1 MQLPTRSG
9 YIRFLPI
16 RPLERVFM
24 RFFKYVTADIART
37 ILENGT
43 LRFSS
48 PAMFNDPFDTQF
60 DLHLEFDEATII
72 DLVLDEFWKIFSG
85 QKILEPANRLGHVLE
100 LFLARERGLTP
111 DEIFRR
117 HEHQIRDAVAKSIA
131 EAKTRITAFHGRQR
145 LLLRNARLLCLS
157 EVHDNI
163 LMWSHYA
170 QNHSGAVL
178 EFDSDERKD
187 SPFKMAERVV
197 YSKTMP
203 RLMNEKQMVQF
214 LSGQWRMN
222 PYEIMHNEI
231 FVKADDWSYEKEW
244 RIWLPDRDADRDFI
258 YIQFDREE
266 LVGIYFGCRMSEQ
279 HRTALLDTLIKH
291 FPNASACQARKSA
304 REFSLQFDRIR

>member
-1 MQLPTRSG
+1 MKEAVQLAP
-9 YIRFLPI
+9 
-16 RPLERVFM
+16 M
-24 RFFKYVTADIART
+24 RFFKYVTANTART
-37 ILENGT
+37 ILENST
-43 LRFSS
+43 LRWSS

-72 DLVLDEFWKIFSG
+72 DLVLDEVWKIFSG
-85 QKILEPANRLGHVLE
+85 QKILEPANSLGRVLE
-100 LFLARERGLTP
+100 SFLARERGLTP

-117 HEHQIRDAVAKSIA
+117 HEHEIRDAVTKSIA
-131 EAKTRITAFHGRQR
+131 IAKTRIPEELHPHQRQ
-145 LLLRNARLLCLS
+145 LLRNAKLLCLS

-187 SPFKMAERVV
+187 SPFKMAERVI

-203 RLMNEKQMVQF
+203 RLMNEKEMVQF

-222 PYEIMHNEI
+222 PYEIVHNEI

-244 RIWLPDRDADRDFI
+244 RIWLPDRD
-258 YIQFDREE
+258 
-266 LVGIYFGCRMSEQ
+266 
-279 HRTALLDTLIKH
+279 T
-291 FPNASACQARKSA
+291 
-304 REFSLQFDRIR
+304 

>member
-1 MQLPTRSG
+1 
-9 YIRFLPI
+9 
-16 RPLERVFM
+16 M
-24 RFFKYVTADIART
+24 RFFKYVTANTART

-43 LRFSS
+43 LRWSS

-60 DLHLEFDEATII
+60 DLHLEFDEATIV
-72 DLVLDEFWKIFSG
+72 DLVIDELWQICSG
-85 QKILEPANRLGHVLE
+85 QKILEPANMLGQVIKS
-100 LFLARERGLTP
+100 FLARVRGLS
-111 DEIFRR
+111 
-117 HEHQIRDAVAKSIA
+117 RDDITRLPGLRDTIIGCIA
-131 EAKTRITAFHGRQR
+131 GAKTLIPGVLHTQQR
-145 LLLRNARLLCLS
+145 SLLRNAKILCLS

-187 SPFKMAERVV
+187 SPLKMAERVI

-214 LSGQWRMN
+214 LSGQWRN
-222 PYEIMHNEI
+222 DPREIMHNEI

-244 RIWLPDRDADRDFI
+244 RIWLPGRDPNLDFI

-279 HRTALLDTLIKH
+279 DRTALDTLIKH
-291 FPNASACQARKSA
+291 FPNASTCQARKSA
-304 REFSLQFDRIR
+304 REFSLQFDGIC

>member
-1 MQLPTRSG
+1 
-9 YIRFLPI
+9 
-16 RPLERVFM
+16 M
-24 RFFKYVTADIART
+24 RLFKYVTADTART

-43 LRFSS
+43 LRWSS

-85 QKILEPANRLGHVLE
+85 QKILEPANSLGHVLE
-100 LFLARERGLTP
+100 WFLARERGITP

-117 HEHQIRDAVAKSIA
+117 HEHEIRDTINESIA
-131 EAKTRITAFHGRQR
+131 RAKTLIPELHKQQRQ
-145 LLLRNARLLCLS
+145 LLSRAKILCLS

-170 QNHSGAVL
+170 RNHRGTVL
-178 EFDSDERKD
+178 EFDSDERKG
-187 SPFKMAERVV
+187 SRFKMAERVI

-203 RLMNEKQMVQF
+203 RLVNEKQMVQF
-214 LSGQWRMN
+214 VSGQWRMN

-258 YIQFDREE
+258 DIEFDREE
-266 LVGIYFGCRMSEQ
+266 LVGIYFGSRMSEED
-279 HRTALLDTLIKH
+279 RMALDTLMKH
-291 FPNASACQARKSA
+291 FPNASAYQARKSA

>member
-1 MQLPTRSG
+1 
-9 YIRFLPI
+9 
-16 RPLERVFM
+16 M
-24 RFFKYVTADIART
+24 RFFKYVTANTART

-43 LRFSS
+43 LRWSS
-48 PAMFNDPFDTQF
+48 PATFNDPFDTQF
-60 DLHLEFDEATII
+60 DLHLEFDDATIF
-72 DLVLDEFWKIFSG
+72 DLVVDELWKINSG
-85 QKILEPANRLGHVLE
+85 QKILEPANVLGQVVKS
-100 LFLARERGLTP
+100 FLARVPFFSR
-111 DEIFRR
+111 DDIVRR
-117 HEHQIRDAVAKSIA
+117 HGPRLRDTINESIA
-131 EAKTRITAFHGRQR
+131 RAKTLIPEVLHTQQR
-145 LLLRNARLLCLS
+145 SLLSGAKILCLS

-170 QNHSGAVL
+170 KNHSGAVL

-187 SPFKMAERVV
+187 SPLKLAERVI

-244 RIWLPDRDADRDFI
+244 RIWLPGRDPDRDFI
-258 YIQFDREE
+258 YISFDQEE

-279 HRTALLDTLIKH
+279 DRTALLDMIKH

>member
-1 MQLPTRSG
+1 MKEAVQLAP
-9 YIRFLPI
+9 
-16 RPLERVFM
+16 M
-24 RFFKYVTADIART
+24 RFFKYVTANTART
-37 ILENGT
+37 ILENST
-43 LRFSS
+43 LRWSS

-72 DLVLDEFWKIFSG
+72 DLVFDEFWKIFSG
-85 QKILEPANRLGHVLE
+85 QKILEPANSLGRVLE

-117 HEHQIRDAVAKSIA
+117 HEHEIRDAVTKSIA
-131 EAKTRITAFHGRQR
+131 IAKTRIPEELHPHQR
-145 LLLRNARLLCLS
+145 LLLRNAKLLCLS

-187 SPFKMAERVV
+187 SPFKMAERVI

-203 RLMNEKQMVQF
+203 RLMNEKEMVQF

-222 PYEIMHNEI
+222 PYEIVHNEI

-244 RIWLPDRDADRDFI
+244 RIWLPDRDTDRDFI

-279 HRTALLDTLIKH
+279 DRTVLLDTLMMN
-291 FPNASACQARKSA
+291 FPNASAYQARKSA